1 MRRCNTGSSSELG
14 VLTLNDSKV
23 HKQKNILSN
32 ESGRKKSCEIWRTH
46 LKKTKKT
53 KKKRQSGSLEAK
65 SKGMRCGGLTP
76 VCKQHIND
84 ATKRSANCVL
94 HYHMNMNA

>member
-32 ESGRKKSCEIWRTH
+32 ESGQKKSCEIWRTH
-46 LKKTKKT
+46 LKKITT
-53 KKKRQSGSLEAK
+53 KKRQSGSLESK

-84 ATKRSANCVL
+84 ATKGSANCVL

>member
-1 MRRCNTGSSSELG
+1 MSYDGKKVVKFGEL
-14 VLTLNDSKV
+14 T
-23 HKQKNILSN
+23 
-32 ESGRKKSCEIWRTH
+32 
-46 LKKTKKT
+46 LKKTT
-53 KKKRQSGSLEAK
+53 TTTKRQSGSLEAK

-76 VCKQHIND
+76 VCKQHINN

>member
-46 LKKTKKT
+46 LKK
-53 KKKRQSGSLEAK
+53 KKKDSPALW
-65 SKGMRCGGLTP
+65 
-76 VCKQHIND
+76 KQNLK
-84 ATKRSANCVL
+84 A
-94 HYHMNMNA
+94 

>member
-46 LKKTKKT
+46 LKKKT
-53 KKKRQSGSLEAK
+53 KKDSPALW
-65 SKGMRCGGLTP
+65 
-76 VCKQHIND
+76 KQNLK
-84 ATKRSANCVL
+84 A
-94 HYHMNMNA
+94 

>member
-32 ESGRKKSCEIWRTH
+32 ESGRKKSCEIWRTV
-46 LKKTKKT
+46 
-53 KKKRQSGSLEAK
+53 A
-65 SKGMRCGGLTP
+65 
-76 VCKQHIND
+76 
-84 ATKRSANCVL
+84 
-94 HYHMNMNA
+94 

>member
-32 ESGRKKSCEIWRTH
+32 ESGTRTEKE
-46 LKKTKKT
+46 L
-53 KKKRQSGSLEAK
+53 
-65 SKGMRCGGLTP
+65 
-76 VCKQHIND
+76 
-84 ATKRSANCVL
+84 
-94 HYHMNMNA
+94 